1 MTTQTQHNDFD
12 SSKTSRNKDR
22 ELFYIKVLYV
32 LGHWPVFPMFILGA
46 VVFGAFTASLI
57 APHDPLNGDL
67 INERIPPVW
76 HADGSWNKVLGTDPF
91 GRDILSRVIFGAQ
104 ISLKLAGTVIMVGS
118 IVGTLVGLVAG
129 WYGGLTDE
137 ILMRVAEL
145 NFAIPFVLVALAS
158 AVVFGPSFTLMVIL
172 LSIFSWAAFARQVRA
187 ETLRI
192 KSTDYVALARVAGA
206 SVPRILFRHVVP
218 GVVNT
223 VLVLMTLNVGQLILA
238 EAGLS
243 FLGVGIPGPTPAWG
257 SMVADGR
264 DYISENYWIALLPGL
279 AIFLVVY
286 AMNFIGDWLRDRWDP
301 RLRQL

>member
-1 MTTQTQHNDFD
+1 MTTQTQHNDI
-12 SSKTSRNKDR
+12 STTSRNPNR
-22 ELFYIKVLYV
+22 EPFHTKALYV
-32 LGHWPVFPMFILGA
+32 LRHWPVFPILILA
-46 VVFGAFTASLI
+46 TVIIAAFTASFI
-57 APHDPLNGDL
+57 APHDPLMGRI

-76 HADGSWNKVLGTDPF
+76 HAGGSWEYILGTDPL

-104 ISLKLAGTVIMVGS
+104 ISLKLAGAVIIVGS

-137 ILMRVAEL
+137 ILMRIAEL

-158 AVVFGPSFTLMVIL
+158 AVVFGASFGLMVIL
-172 LSIFSWAAFARQVRA
+172 LSVFSWAAFARQVRA

-192 KSTDYVALARVAGA
+192 RSTDYVALARVAGA
-206 SVPRILFRHVVP
+206 SVPRILFRHIVP
-218 GVVNT
+218 GVINT

>member
-1 MTTQTQHNDFD
+1 MTTQTQHNDI
-12 SSKTSRNKDR
+12 STTSRNPNR
-22 ELFYIKVLYV
+22 EPFHTKALYV
-32 LGHWPVFPMFILGA
+32 LRHWPVFPILILA
-46 VVFGAFTASLI
+46 TVVIGAFTASFI
-57 APHDPLNGDL
+57 APHDPLMGRI

-76 HADGSWNKVLGTDPF
+76 HAGGSWEYILGTDPL

-104 ISLKLAGTVIMVGS
+104 ISLKLAGAVIIVGS

-137 ILMRVAEL
+137 ILMRIAEL

-158 AVVFGPSFTLMVIL
+158 AVVFGASFGLMVIL
-172 LSIFSWAAFARQVRA
+172 LSVFSWAAFARQVRA

-192 KSTDYVALARVAGA
+192 RSTDYVALARVAGA
-206 SVPRILFRHVVP
+206 SVPRILFRHIVP
-218 GVVNT
+218 GVINT

>member
-1 MTTQTQHNDFD
+1 MG
-12 SSKTSRNKDR
+12 R
-22 ELFYIKVLYV
+22 I
-32 LGHWPVFPMFILGA
+32 
-46 VVFGAFTASLI
+46 
-57 APHDPLNGDL
+57 

-76 HADGSWNKVLGTDPF
+76 HADGSSEYILGTDPL

-104 ISLKLAGTVIMVGS
+104 VSLKLAGAVILVGS
-118 IVGTLVGLVAG
+118 VVGTLVGLVAG
-129 WYGGLTDE
+129 WYGGLIDE

-158 AVVFGPSFTLMVIL
+158 AVVFGASFGLMVIL
-172 LSIFSWAAFARQVRA
+172 LSVFSWAAFARQVRA

-192 KSTDYVALARVAGA
+192 RSTDYVALAQVAGA

-218 GVVNT
+218 GVINT